1 MRILQVLPALN
12 SGGVER
18 CVIEITDYIAK
29 KYPNDEIFIM
39 SSGGWMQS
47 LMHKKCQHIKHNLSS
62 KNPYNIIK
70 NSKIIAE
77 FCSQKKIDIV
87 HVHSRAPAWSCYLA
101 KNKAKFKLVTTV
113 HAAYGVKGLFK
124 KMYNRIML
132 KGDAVIA
139 VSDFLKNHIMQ
150 TYRTIGKKNI
160 FVIKR
165 GVQISNFS
173 REKVTSQRI
182 SLMAD
187 KIRLPDG
194 KFTICVPARI
204 SSGKGHKELIKVLT
218 IMKNVDFV
226 CYFVGDFDKKIKFK
240 KDLDK
245 LILANKMEEKIHFT
259 GKVEDMPAIYAISD
273 LVILPSIKPESF
285 GKVIIEAGSM
295 GCIVLTTAIGNP
307 VDIMK
312 SNPYGFLVQ
321 PNDEIAMS
329 RKIFEI
335 MNLKIH
341 HDAEKKIAIA
351 KFYQDN
357 YDVEKTCHAEYEIY
371 KSLLKK

>member
-1 MRILQVLPALN
+1 M
-12 SGGVER
+12 
-18 CVIEITDYIAK
+18 TK
-29 KYPNDEIFIM
+29 IF
-39 SSGGWMQS
+39 
-47 LMHKKCQHIKHNLSS
+47 
-62 KNPYNIIK
+62 
-70 NSKIIAE
+70 
-77 FCSQKKIDIV
+77 F
-87 HVHSRAPAWSCYLA
+87 
-101 KNKAKFKLVTTV
+101 
-113 HAAYGVKGLFK
+113 
-124 KMYNRIML
+124 
-132 KGDAVIA
+132 
-139 VSDFLKNHIMQ
+139 
-150 TYRTIGKKNI
+150 
-160 FVIKR
+160 IKR

-182 SLMAD
+182 ALIAN

-218 IMKNVDFV
+218 IMKNIDFV

-245 LILANKMEEKIHFT
+245 MILANKMEEKIHFT
-259 GKVEDMPAIYAISD
+259 GKIEDMPAMYAISD

-295 GCIVLTTAIGNP
+295 GCVVLTTAIGNP

-312 SNPYGFLVQ
+312 ANPYGFLVK
-321 PNDEIAMS
+321 PHDEIAMS

-341 HDAEKKIAIA
+341 HDSEKKAEIA

-357 YDVEKTCHAEYEIY
+357 YDVEKTCQAEYEVY
-371 KSLLKK
+371 KSLLEK

>member
-1 MRILQVLPALN
+1 MNLTANLDQFNALLIQTNVQMVLLAQPAYITV
-12 SGGVER
+12 GGP
-18 CVIEITDYIAK
+18 A
-29 KYPNDEIFIM
+29 
-39 SSGGWMQS
+39 QS
-47 LMHKKCQHIKHNLSS
+47 YAQRVF
-62 KNPYNIIK
+62 
-70 NSKIIAE
+70 A
-77 FCSQKKIDIV
+77 ID
-87 HVHSRAPAWSCYLA
+87 RE
-101 KNKAKFKLVTTV
+101 
-113 HAAYGVKGLFK
+113 
-124 KMYNRIML
+124 IML

-245 LILANKMEEKIHFT
+245 LILANKMEEKI
-259 GKVEDMPAIYAISD
+259 
-273 LVILPSIKPESF
+273 
-285 GKVIIEAGSM
+285 
-295 GCIVLTTAIGNP
+295 
-307 VDIMK
+307 
-312 SNPYGFLVQ
+312 
-321 PNDEIAMS
+321 
-329 RKIFEI
+329 
-335 MNLKIH
+335 
-341 HDAEKKIAIA
+341 
-351 KFYQDN
+351 
-357 YDVEKTCHAEYEIY
+357 
-371 KSLLKK
+371 